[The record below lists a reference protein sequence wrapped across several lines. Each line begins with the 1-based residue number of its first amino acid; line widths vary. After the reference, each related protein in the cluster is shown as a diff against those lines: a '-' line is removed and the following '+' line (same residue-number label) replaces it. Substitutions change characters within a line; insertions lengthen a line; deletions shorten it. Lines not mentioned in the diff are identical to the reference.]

1 MPIFAVSRRN
11 DPAGPL
17 LLASADDVDEAVAY
31 AEEHEKIGTFT
42 ELGYI
47 DSPDGYT
54 AVPADDEQKAQ
65 CRRSVEAAIE
75 EGIDPDTDDP
85 EWLTFIRPPDFD
97 PPIEYDPG
105 EEDDLDEE

>member
-1 MPIFAVSRRN
+1 VSRRN

-17 LLASADDVDEAVAY
+17 ILLSADDADGTVAEA
-31 AEEHEKIGTFT
+31 EHLEDIGA
-42 ELGYI
+42 LIGRRYN